1 MFCKSGIR
9 KLNKKKVS
17 IQKYFKE
24 KAINMTKLQHVNLSS
39 FPFKYI
45 LTVCVN
51 IKGKHNDSNTSNMQ
65 IELVKE
71 NDEKV
76 KQFILSLSCM
86 ANLFSSANFL
96 EWKGKT
102 HHKYRYELFDTSFHY
117 KIIKNELRDYRRVNN
132 GKINRFLV

>member
-51 IKGKHNDSNTSNMQ
+51 IKGKHNGSNTSNMQ
-65 IELVKE
+65 IELVKA
-71 NDEKV
+71 
-76 KQFILSLSCM
+76 IC
-86 ANLFSSANFL
+86 NFP
-96 EWKGKT
+96 
-102 HHKYRYELFDTSFHY
+102 
-117 KIIKNELRDYRRVNN
+117 IV
-132 GKINRFLV
+132 